1 MKELVSLLPLLLILV
16 LFWLL
21 AIRPQ
26 QRRNAALARLQA
38 SLEVGDE
45 VMLSSGFLGIVR
57 GFDDD
62 RVRIE
67 LADGVVV
74 QVVRG
79 AIHRV
84 VEQVMDEVGALDGTS
99 AIRQA
104 LSTARRAL
112 RDDADTE
119 RASREIAGALEEQRT
134 EAQWRTA
141 AARTLAE
148 PLARYEA
155 SIRDT
160 IGLRQQP
167 RLNDELAARIALCT
181 AHHRDISL
189 NF

>member
-1 MKELVSLLPLLLILV
+1 VKELVSLLPLLLILV

-84 VEQVMDEVGALDGTS
+84 VEPAVGT
-99 AIRQA
+99 
-104 LSTARRAL
+104 
-112 RDDADTE
+112 DAPEPDDTE
-119 RASREIAGALEEQRT
+119 PTTSTEE
-134 EAQWRTA
+134 
-141 AARTLAE
+141 
-148 PLARYEA
+148 
-155 SIRDT
+155 
-160 IGLRQQP
+160 G
-167 RLNDELAARIALCT
+167 
-181 AHHRDISL
+181 
-189 NF
+189 